1 MRQIRTEQNELRFGK
16 HSFCVSQQHQIR
28 LLEQLRV
35 HTLLMGLLVPDVVDS
50 DQDRNNV
57 RTQIDAVLFPAGK
70 QIRHAVS
77 ADAAVQHLNIRAV
90 QAQIRLDQAGIAAAR
105 KSAAVI
111 AAAQAIRNGGALK

>member
-16 HSFCVSQQHQIR
+16 HPFCVSQQYPVG
-28 LLEQLRV
+28 LLEQLCI
-35 HTLLMGLLVPDVVDS
+35 HALLMGLLVPDVVDS

-90 QAQIRLDQAGIAAAR
+90 QAQIRLDQAGIAAAH

-111 AAAQAIRNGGALK
+111 AAA

>member
-1 MRQIRTEQNELRFGK
+1 MRQIRAEQNELRFGK
-16 HSFCVSQQHQIR
+16 HPFCVSQQFPVGF
-28 LLEQLRV
+28 LEQRCI
-35 HTLLMGLLVPDVVDS
+35 HALLMGLLVPDVVDS
-50 DQDRNNV
+50 DQNRNNV
-57 RTQIDAVLFPAGK
+57 RTQIDAVLFPAGN

-90 QAQIRLDQAGIAAAR
+90 QAQIRLDQAGIAAAH

>member
-1 MRQIRTEQNELRFGK
+1 MRQIRAEQNELRFGK
-16 HSFCVSQQHQIR
+16 HPFCVSQQFPVGF
-28 LLEQLRV
+28 LEQRCI
-35 HTLLMGLLVPDVVDS
+35 LVPDVVDS

-57 RTQIDAVLFPAGK
+57 RTQIDAVLFSAGK

-90 QAQIRLDQAGIAAAR
+90 QAQIRLDQAGIAAAH

>member
-1 MRQIRTEQNELRFGK
+1 
-16 HSFCVSQQHQIR
+16 
-28 LLEQLRV
+28 
-35 HTLLMGLLVPDVVDS
+35 MGLLVPDVVDS

-77 ADAAVQHLNIRAV
+77 ADAAVQHLNIRAI
-90 QAQIRLDQAGIAAAR
+90 QAQIRLDQAGIASH

-111 AAAQAIRNGGALK
+111 AAAQTIRYGVALK